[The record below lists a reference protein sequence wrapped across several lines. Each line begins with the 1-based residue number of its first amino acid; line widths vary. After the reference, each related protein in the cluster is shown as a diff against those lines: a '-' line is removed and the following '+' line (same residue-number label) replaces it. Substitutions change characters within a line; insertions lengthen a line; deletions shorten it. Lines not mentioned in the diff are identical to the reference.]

1 MLGTRPAFSAYKEA
15 AGQKRIARLFMY
27 GVRLARQER
36 FVDVARALEH
46 NAVSRDLVAVLQL
59 QHVVQDDFVDVHL
72 PDAAAAYRLYLGSG
86 MMESLST
93 VRFAR
98 TS

>member
-1 MLGTRPAFSAYKEA
+1 
-15 AGQKRIARLFMY
+15 MY

-86 MMESLST
+86 NDGKPVDRTLCPHLLKMPMAMLQST
-93 VRFAR
+93 TPIKSIFL
-98 TS
+98 